1 MTHGAVLST
10 KTFGACAF
18 RRFTHAVTGAFVGAV
33 FLATGF
39 TVVTRLTF
47 AQGNAAGG
55 VADAM
60 VVAIIG
66 ASGHIARIAHET
78 AVAFAFSFDT
88 LAVVTP
94 LGASL

>member
-18 RRFTHAVTGAFVGAV
+18 SRITHAVTGALVGAV

-39 TVVTRLTF
+39 TMVTRLTF

-60 VVAIIG
+60 VVAVIG

-88 LAVVTP
+88 LAVVAP